1 MSSSRRPDNVSVAAV
16 EPAPSPN
23 TSAASMKT
31 SELTDAEWV
40 AQRYS
45 NFKAFVRSLVPSVP
59 NLDSWSVWMAS
70 LPLSVFLGGGDQEL
84 KGVREALTDKQRAAE
99 AVLVLERWSLAYT
112 FDLDLISDEA
122 KDKLRRYIQLFATT
136 C

>member
-1 MSSSRRPDNVSVAAV
+1 
-16 EPAPSPN
+16 
-23 TSAASMKT
+23 MKT